1 IEDRHDYFYFQNVY
15 TKYDIVK
22 NFDLRQVA
30 DVLLKINI
38 IPDVKYKIAWVFL
51 SSDYFHNI
59 YENEPYKLWAFFAEN
74 EFLIDE
80 ALGLAPQQTS
90 YFINKAYP
98 IKILQMFPTIPA
110 KYVAYLFELA
120 LNESKYTQDEL
131 YVLRPTPN
139 IDNQVRFAAQD
150 TLKQIP
156 NIYIQVEQALSS
168 PKQKVRVA
176 AANWLAELG
185 QKSSINALN
194 AVLKNEKCKTV
205 QAAILVA
212 LEKMGEDISQHLT
225 PKKLLADAQQ
235 GLKGQIPTGLDW
247 FDFNLIPTLTWQ
259 NGDKVNSQII
269 EWWICLAFKL
279 KDPINPLLTIYN
291 RLLSTQSQQQLGEFI
306 LQSFIN
312 QDTRTPTLEEAEAKA
327 SSEADKRLQQR
338 ILSYQRHP
346 EFYSDYKDITYEQVF
361 EEIKNET
368 LTTYLGSAIKAKG
381 ILALTYGIEES
392 VAVSLL
398 INRFYQAMCAE
409 HRWRVKDW
417 RGYLR
422 HHPLVS
428 RLIRDLVWFKLD
440 KNGQFI
446 GSFKPEIISYSGA
459 TKREDLLLGIHLL
472 NENQFITVA
481 HSALLSNNYIARW
494 QAYLKEYKVNTLFD
508 QFSTSL
514 PDMSKF
520 KNGIIDDRL
529 GWLTDSFT
537 LRDVLKKLGYER
549 DNAEDGGCFY
559 SYYKYFDTLN
569 IYINIEFSGS
579 MLPEENIPVVLYNLY
594 FSNKKGFKD
603 SAIALDKLP
612 KVLLAEGY
620 ANYIAVANASS
631 GFDPNWKDKL
641 IW

>member
-1 IEDRHDYFYFQNVY
+1 
-15 TKYDIVK
+15 
-22 NFDLRQVA
+22 
-30 DVLLKINI
+30 
-38 IPDVKYKIAWVFL
+38 
-51 SSDYFHNI
+51 
-59 YENEPYKLWAFFAEN
+59 
-74 EFLIDE
+74 

-494 QAYLKEYKVNTLFD
+494 QAYIKEYKVNTLFD

-520 KNGIIDDRL
+520 KDGIIDDRL

-537 LRDVLKKLGYER
+537 LRDVLK
-549 DNAEDGGCFY
+549 
-559 SYYKYFDTLN
+559 
-569 IYINIEFSGS
+569 
-579 MLPEENIPVVLYNLY
+579 
-594 FSNKKGFKD
+594 
-603 SAIALDKLP
+603 
-612 KVLLAEGY
+612 
-620 ANYIAVANASS
+620 
-631 GFDPNWKDKL
+631 
-641 IW
+641 